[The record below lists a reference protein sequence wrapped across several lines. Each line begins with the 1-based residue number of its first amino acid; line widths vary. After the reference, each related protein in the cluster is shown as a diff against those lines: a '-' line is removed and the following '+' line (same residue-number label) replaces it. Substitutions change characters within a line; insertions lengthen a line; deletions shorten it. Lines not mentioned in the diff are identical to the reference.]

1 MAKDDIQV
9 TSVNPPGDP
18 ASQQIIIQQAPRSG
32 RFGKWIVIGLVGT
45 VIVVIAMVSGYRSY
59 YVPRDMPEEKY
70 HSLDKYAG
78 NKIAVIEVTGPIY
91 DEADGYVKKQIDLVR
106 EDPSV
111 VGVVVRIDSPGGT
124 VTGSDYVYH
133 HLREMVEKR
142 KIPLV
147 VSMGSVCASGGYY
160 VAMAVGNQPKTIF
173 AEPTTWTGSIGVIIP
188 HFDLSGALSA
198 LNIEDDSIA
207 TGPYKQ
213 MGTPT
218 REMTDEEREL
228 LQGLVDDSFGRFKDV
243 VRNGRPAFKSDA
255 AALERIATGQIF
267 TANQALEHGL
277 VDQIGF
283 VETAIARAVELADLE
298 PKDVRCVR
306 YEERPSF
313 FNGLAG
319 ATSPLGRQAS
329 VDLTSMLDLMTP
341 RAYYLWTW
349 LPATMQNTH

>member
-1 MAKDDIQV
+1 MV
-9 TSVNPPGDP
+9 
-18 ASQQIIIQQAPRSG
+18 
-32 RFGKWIVIGLVGT
+32 
-45 VIVVIAMVSGYRSY
+45 MVSGYQSY
-59 YVPRDMPEEKY
+59 YVPRNMPEEKY

-78 NKIAVIEVTGPIY
+78 NKIAIIEVKGPIY

-111 VGVVVRIDSPGGT
+111 VAVVVRIDSPGGT

-133 HLREMVEKR
+133 HLLQLVETR

-160 VAMAVGNQPKTIF
+160 VAMAVGNQPNSVF

-188 HFDLSGALSA
+188 HFDLSGALAA
-198 LNIEDDSIA
+198 LDIEDDSIA

-218 REMTDEEREL
+218 REMTEEERKL
-228 LQGLVDDSFGRFKDV
+228 LQGLVDEGFGRFKDI
-243 VRNGRPAFKSDA
+243 VRSGRPAFKSDA
-255 AALERIATGQIF
+255 AALEKVATGQIF

-283 VETAIARAVELADLE
+283 VEAAIARAVELADLE
-298 PKDVRCVR
+298 PNDVRCVR
-306 YEERPSF
+306 YEEPPSLF
-313 FNGLAG
+313 DGFAG
-319 ATSPLGRQAS
+319 ASATGARRVS
-329 VDLTSMLDLMTP
+329 VDLGAILDLMTP

-349 LPATMQNTH
+349 LPAGMSNSD

>member
-9 TSVNPPGDP
+9 TSVNPSGDTAP
-18 ASQQIIIQQAPRSG
+18 QQIVIQQAPRTG
-32 RFGKWIVIGLVGT
+32 RFGKWIVMGLIGT
-45 VIVVIAMVSGYRSY
+45 AIVIMAMVSGYRSY

-78 NKIAVIEVTGPIY
+78 NKIAIIEVKGPIY

-133 HLREMVEKR
+133 HLRQLVETR

-160 VAMAVGNQPKTIF
+160 VAMAVGNQPKSIF

-188 HFDLSGALSA
+188 HFDLSGALGA
-198 LNIEDDSIA
+198 LEIKDDSIA

-228 LQGLVDDSFGRFKDV
+228 LQGLVDDSFSRFKDII
-243 VRNGRPAFKSDA
+243 RSGRPAFKSDA
-255 AALERIATGQIF
+255 AALEKVATGQIF

-283 VETAIARAVELADLE
+283 VEAAVARAVDLADLE

-306 YEERPSF
+306 YEEQPSLF
-313 FNGLAG
+313 DGLAG
-319 ATSPLGRQAS
+319 ANATVTGRGG
-329 VDLTSMLDLMTP
+329 VDLGAILDLMTP
-341 RAYYLWTW
+341 RAYYMWTW
-349 LPATMQNTH
+349 LPSALKNAH

>member
-9 TSVNPPGDP
+9 TSVNPSGDAAP
-18 ASQQIIIQQAPRSG
+18 QQIVIQQAPRSG
-32 RFGKWIVIGLVGT
+32 RFGKWIIMALVAT
-45 VIVVIAMVSGYRSY
+45 VVVIMLMVSGYQSY
-59 YVPRDMPEEKY
+59 YVPRHMPEEKY

-78 NKIAVIEVTGPIY
+78 NKIALIEVKGPIY

-106 EDPSV
+106 ADPSV

-133 HLREMVEKR
+133 HLRQLVETR

-160 VAMAVGNQPKTIF
+160 VAMAVGNQEKSIF

-188 HFDLSGALSA
+188 HFDLSGALGA
-198 LNIEDDSIA
+198 LDIEDDSIA

-218 REMTDEEREL
+218 REMTEEERKL
-228 LQGLVDDSFGRFKDV
+228 LQGLVDDSFGRFKDI
-243 VRNGRPAFKSDA
+243 VRSGRPAFKSDA
-255 AALERIATGQIF
+255 AALERVATGQIF
-267 TANQALEHGL
+267 TANQALERGL

-283 VETAIARAVELADLE
+283 VEAAIARAVELADLE

-306 YEERPSF
+306 YEEPPSLF
-313 FNGLAG
+313 DGFAG
-319 ATSPLGRQAS
+319 ARSSAAGRAS
-329 VDLTSMLDLMTP
+329 VDLGGILDLMTP

-349 LPATMQNTH
+349 LPAAMNNSR

>member
-9 TSVNPPGDP
+9 TSVNPSGDGAP
-18 ASQQIIIQQAPRSG
+18 QQIVIQQAPRSG
-32 RFGKWIVIGLVGT
+32 RFGKWIVMGLVAT
-45 VIVVIAMVSGYRSY
+45 VVVIMSMVSAYRSY
-59 YVPRDMPEEKY
+59 YVPRNMPEEKY

-78 NKIAVIEVTGPIY
+78 NKIAVIEVKGPIY

-111 VGVVVRIDSPGGT
+111 VAVVVRIDSPGGT

-133 HLREMVEKR
+133 HLRQLAETR

-160 VAMAVGNQPKTIF
+160 VAMAVGNQEKSIF

-188 HFDLSGALSA
+188 HFDLSGALGA
-198 LNIEDDSIA
+198 LDIEDDSIA

-218 REMTDEEREL
+218 REMTEEERKL
-228 LQGLVDDSFGRFKDV
+228 LQELVDDSFSRFKDV
-243 VRNGRPAFKSDA
+243 VQSGRPAFKSDA
-255 AALERIATGQIF
+255 AALERVATGQIF
-267 TANQALEHGL
+267 TANQALEYGL
-277 VDQIGF
+277 VDQMGF
-283 VETAIARAVELADLE
+283 VEAAIARAVELADLE

-306 YEERPSF
+306 YEERPSLF
-313 FNGLAG
+313 DGLAG
-319 ATSPLGRQAS
+319 ASATSAGRAT
-329 VDLTSMLDLMTP
+329 VDLGGILDLMTP

-349 LPATMQNTH
+349 LPAAMNNSH

>member
-9 TSVNPPGDP
+9 TSVNPSGEPT
-18 ASQQIIIQQAPRSG
+18 SQPIIIQQAPRSG
-32 RFGKWIVIGLVGT
+32 RFGKWIVMALVAT
-45 VIVVIAMVSGYRSY
+45 VVVVMTMYSGYRSY
-59 YVPRDMPEEKY
+59 YVPRDMPQEKY

-78 NKIAVIEVTGPIY
+78 NKIAIIEVKGPIY
-91 DEADGYVKKQIDLVR
+91 NEADGYVKKQIDLVR

-133 HLREMVEKR
+133 HLRDLVEQR

-160 VAMAVGNQPKTIF
+160 VAMAVGNQPNSIF

-188 HFDLSGALSA
+188 HFDLSGALGA

-218 REMTDEEREL
+218 REMSEDERKL
-228 LQGLVDDSFGRFKDV
+228 LQGLVDDGFNRFKEV
-243 VRNGRPAFKSDA
+243 IRNGRPAFKSDA
-255 AALERIATGQIF
+255 AALERVATGQVY
-267 TANQALEHGL
+267 TANQALERGL

-283 VETAIARAVELADLE
+283 VEAAVARAVELADLE

-306 YEERPSF
+306 YEEAPSF
-313 FNGLAG
+313 FGGLAG
-319 ATSPLGRQAS
+319 AKSPLGRQAS
-329 VDLTSMLDLMTP
+329 VDLTSILDLMTP

-349 LPATMQNTH
+349 LPAAMNNTH